1 MDFPN
6 VNFKLEPAVA
16 SGTECTYFDELQL
29 HQGMAYGMLAGVEP
43 VVGIYTGDFES
54 NDVVG
59 FQAPCCPQ
67 LFPLCWCTPS
77 WAPCRMSAWALSL
90 W

>member
-1 MDFPN
+1 MMDFPN

-77 WAPCRMSAWALSL
+77 WAPCRM
-90 W
+90 